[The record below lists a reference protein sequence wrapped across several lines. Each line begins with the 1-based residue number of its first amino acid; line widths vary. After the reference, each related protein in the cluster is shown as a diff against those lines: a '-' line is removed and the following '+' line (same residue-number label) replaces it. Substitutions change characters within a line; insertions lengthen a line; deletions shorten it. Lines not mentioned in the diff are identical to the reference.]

1 MPPRYPSEENLS
13 LQKADDSRLVALV
26 QSGSLDAFDEID
38 RRYRGKLRVFLL
50 RYTGSSEEA
59 EEWVQM
65 ALIRAF
71 RAIGQLRAQEKLSSW
86 LYAIAFRTAAGES
99 RKKRPVSRCALER
112 IDPHSDPSELV
123 DRRERKI
130 NLWKIARRVLDADQ
144 HAALWL
150 RYVEGHSIRQIAK
163 VMHRTRVSVRVLLY
177 RARKRLAPYL
187 EDPRF

>member
-1 MPPRYPSEENLS
+1 MPY
-13 LQKADDSRLVALV
+13 QKAEDRRLVELV
-26 QSGSLDAFDEID
+26 HSGVLDAFDEID

-50 RYTGSSEEA
+50 RYTGSPEEA
-59 EEWVQM
+59 EEWVQI

-71 RAIGQLRAQEKLSSW
+71 RAIGQLESREKLSSW

-99 RKKRPVSRCALER
+99 RKKRPVTQCAFER
-112 IDPHSDPSELV
+112 IDLRSDPAELA
-123 DRRERKI
+123 DRREWKV
-130 NLWKIARRVLDADQ
+130 NLWKVARTVLDADQ

-150 RYVEGHSIRQIAK
+150 RYVEGHSIRQIAE

-187 EDPRF
+187 EEPLS